1 MAKPQFEFLDVNRIG
16 WTLINAEGVVL
27 VRPFF
32 AEMTI
37 GEGSLHDLTLN
48 QSLSKAHMSAVR
60 LA

>member
-16 WTLINAEGVVL
+16 WTLVSAEGGVL

-48 QSLSKAHMSAVR
+48 
-60 LA
+60 